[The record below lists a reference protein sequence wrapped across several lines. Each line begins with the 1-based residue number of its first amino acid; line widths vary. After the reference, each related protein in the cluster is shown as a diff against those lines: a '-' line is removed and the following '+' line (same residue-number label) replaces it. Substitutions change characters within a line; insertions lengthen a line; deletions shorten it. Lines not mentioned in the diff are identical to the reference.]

1 MARGGQR
8 GRLHQGLRP
17 GQGCLLTPALM
28 AGLAAPKER
37 SQKREA
43 RETRPV
49 ALQGPG
55 PQAARL
61 RGQAPPRVAPV
72 AEPLQ
77 GVCARVGSW
86 LQGRPEAEG
95 PGASPTPGRGSS
107 VAPGPELG
115 PQVCVTLAS
124 AHLARRGPAQRHQE
138 SLPRTEEP
146 FATSKSTGFPE
157 AEAELLRENAR
168 VLIVIS
174 QNVKDSNSNTAPG
187 EGAHVPSE
195 TAAPHLQTPIL
206 PAPPAAEVPHPRS
219 AHAPPC

>member
-1 MARGGQR
+1 MAWGGQR

-17 GQGCLLTPALM
+17 GQSCLLTPALM

-77 GVCARVGSW
+77 GVCAGVGSW

-124 AHLARRGPAQRHQE
+124 AHLARWGPAQRHQE

-146 FATSKSTGFPE
+146 FVTSKSTGFPGT
-157 AEAELLRENAR
+157 EAELLRENTR
-168 VLIVIS
+168 VLIVMF
-174 QNVKDSNSNTAPG
+174 
-187 EGAHVPSE
+187 
-195 TAAPHLQTPIL
+195 L
-206 PAPPAAEVPHPRS
+206 RM
-219 AHAPPC
+219 